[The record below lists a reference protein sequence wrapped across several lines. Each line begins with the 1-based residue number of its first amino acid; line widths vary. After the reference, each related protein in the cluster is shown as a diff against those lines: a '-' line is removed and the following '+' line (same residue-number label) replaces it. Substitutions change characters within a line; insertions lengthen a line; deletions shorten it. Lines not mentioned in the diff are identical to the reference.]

1 MGNRWSTLIAPTQTG
16 PVAALPTPHPEA
28 TPVLRG
34 VQAPQQGI
42 AAPADDRQ
50 LGRFTTRTAGPFWL
64 GAHGGA
70 GETTLA
76 QLLGGIQCHH
86 RWPAPEAGAPAPVVV
101 LVARQDHAGLEAAR
115 SAAQDWAAG
124 GHPEVVLAGLVVI
137 AAAPGKTPRVLRG
150 RTRVTA
156 GGVPRTWTVPWIDD
170 LHLTGT
176 VAPDRL
182 PKDAHKALVAIDEVA
197 TDIIEGKN

>member
-1 MGNRWSTLIAPTQTG
+1 MGNRWSGLIAPTQTG
-16 PVAALPTPHPEA
+16 PVTVLPTPGPET

-42 AAPADDRQ
+42 VAPADDRR
-50 LGRFTTRTAGPFWL
+50 LGRFTTLVVGPFWL
-64 GAHGGA
+64 GVHGGA

-76 QLLGGIQCHH
+76 HLLGGLECHH

-101 LVARQDHAGLEAAR
+101 LVARQDHGGLEAAR
-115 SAAQDWAAG
+115 YAAQDWAAG
-124 GHPEVVLAGLVVI
+124 SHPEVVLAGLAVI
-137 AAAPGKTPRVLRG
+137 AAAPGKTPRALRG

-176 VAPDRL
+176 VTPDRL
-182 PKDAHKALVAIDEVA
+182 PKGAHKALVAIDEVT